1 MQVSEIFQQTYPKT
15 RLRRLRAADWRR
27 RFVRET
33 TLTSADFILPLFLI
47 EGEGRR
53 EGIDSLPGVQRLSI
67 DAAVTAAR
75 EAFGL
80 GIPVVAL
87 FPVVATELKTATG
100 DEALNP
106 NNLICRAIRALKSA
120 VPHIGVMTDVA
131 LDPYTTHG
139 HDGVVMNSDVANDAT
154 VDILSRQ
161 AVILAQAGSDIVAPS
176 DMMDGRVGAI
186 RNALENAGHA
196 NTLILSYAVKY
207 ASAFYGPFRD
217 AVGSANLL
225 GRERGP
231 SHKRSYQM
239 DPANAGEALREA
251 AMDAAEGA
259 DLLMVKPA
267 GTSLDIIYRVATASP
282 VPVVGYQVSGEYAA
296 LMAGAKAGA
305 VNWTATLLESLLVI
319 KRAGARAIVTYG
331 AVDAARA
338 LASDASF
345 EDAP

>member
-1 MQVSEIFQQTYPKT
+1 MQMSEIFQQTYPKT

-27 RFVRET
+27 RLARET
-33 TLTSADFILPLFLI
+33 ILTSADFILPLFLI

-53 EGIDSLPGVQRLSI
+53 EDIVSLPGVQRLSI
-67 DAAVTAAR
+67 DAAVAKAR
-75 EAFGL
+75 EAYDL
-80 GIPVVAL
+80 GVPAVAL
-87 FPVVATELKTATG
+87 FPAVAPELKTATG

-139 HDGVVMNSDVANDAT
+139 HDGVVIDGDVANDAT
-154 VDILSRQ
+154 VDILTRQ

-186 RNALENAGHA
+186 RTALENAGQA

-225 GRERGP
+225 GRASGP
-231 SHKRSYQM
+231 SDKRSYQM

-251 AMDAAEGA
+251 AMDVAEGA

-267 GTSLDIIYRVATASP
+267 GTSLDIIYRVAAASS

-305 VNWTATLLESLLVI
+305 LNWADALLESLLVI
-319 KRAGARAIVTYG
+319 KRAGARAIITYG
-331 AVDAARA
+331 ALDAARA
-338 LASDASF
+338 LRSNASL
-345 EDAP
+345 EDAA